1 MNYVTSGGNKMVML
15 TLKNLPVFAERFL
28 KCVTTLRTFGRKDL
42 PDNL

>member
-1 MNYVTSGGNKMVML
+1 MNCVTSGGNKMVML
-15 TLKNLPVFAERFL
+15 TVKNLPIFAERFL